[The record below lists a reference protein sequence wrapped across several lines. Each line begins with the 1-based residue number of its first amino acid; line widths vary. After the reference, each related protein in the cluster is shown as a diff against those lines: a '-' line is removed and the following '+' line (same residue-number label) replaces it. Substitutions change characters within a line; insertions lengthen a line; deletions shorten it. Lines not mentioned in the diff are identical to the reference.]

1 MSTLY
6 LDLGNTKAK
15 WQLADASGALIYD
28 ELSVFLQSKAPS
40 VSKVVIA
47 SVQSAQRQQQLIS
60 QMKAHLPVTF
70 NAYFVMSALRS
81 RGICARASLFCY

>member
-15 WQLADASGALIYD
+15 WQLADASGALTYD
-28 ELSVFLQSKAPS
+28 ELSVFLQSKAPL

-60 QMKAHLPVTF
+60 QTDCTLVEARKAFDIVEWEE
-70 NAYFVMSALRS
+70 
-81 RGICARASLFCY
+81 